1 MSAAAVLESATNAAG
16 SGTPP
21 TTPRDVV
28 GFARSLL
35 GTPFHH
41 QGRKPGVGIDCAGV
55 PIVVA
60 RALSLVPPD
69 FDVADYPAVP
79 DGSSL
84 RAYCEAHMK
93 RWPWEEPG
101 GVVLVAWK
109 DGPPQHLGIVADHPD
124 GGLSIIHAD
133 SLRQKCV
140 IETRLEWGRYMRR
153 VQAYRLPGVA
163 Y

>member
-1 MSAAAVLESATNAAG
+1 MR
-16 SGTPP
+16 TPAE
-21 TTPRDVV
+21 VIAI
-28 GFARSLL
+28 ARSLL

-41 QGRKPGVGIDCAGV
+41 QGRVPGVGVDCAGV

-60 RALSLVPPD
+60 RTLGLVPEN
-69 FDVADYPAVP
+69 FDVAGYPPIP

-84 RAYCEAHMK
+84 RVYCEANMI
-93 RWPWEEPG
+93 RWSYEEPG
-101 GVVLVAWK
+101 GAVLIAWK
-109 DGPPQHLGIVADHPD
+109 DGPPQHLGIVAQHPH

-133 SLRQKCV
+133 SVRQKRV
-140 IETRLEWGRYMRR
+140 IETRLEWSRYMRR